1 MEIEAGGVEAGS
13 RVIALLSGGLD
24 SVVTATVLAR
34 KAEVLALTFHYGQRA
49 AAREL
54 QAAEEVARRIGAAWE
69 AVELAWLGRLG
80 ASALTEG
87 GANLPLPEGS
97 EELDEIGAARARAA
111 AVWVPNRNGVFV
123 AVAGAYADA
132 RGYDFI
138 ALGLNREEGAT
149 FPDNTP
155 EFAEAATAMLMWS
168 TMRHPRVIGPTA
180 QMRKADIVRLGR
192 QIGAPLDAVWSC
204 YEGGEEMCGR
214 CESCMRLRRAMEE
227 AGD

>member
-1 MEIEAGGVEAGS
+1 L
-13 RVIALLSGGLD
+13 R
-24 SVVTATVLAR
+24 
-34 KAEVLALTFHYGQRA
+34 
-49 AAREL
+49 
-54 QAAEEVARRIGAAWE
+54 AAEEVARRIGASWE
-69 AVELAWLGRLG
+69 AVELSWLGKLG
-80 ASALTEG
+80 TSALTDGEDD
-87 GANLPLPEGS
+87 LPLPDGCD
-97 EELDEIGAARARAA
+97 ELDEMGAATARAE

-155 EFAEAATAMLMWS
+155 EFAEAATAMLRWS

-180 QMRKADIVRLGR
+180 SMRKADIVRLGR

-204 YEGGEEMCGR
+204 YEGGAEMCGR

-227 AGD
+227 AGE